1 MPTFGSIKN
10 NTLSHTEVLV
20 TDTGTGQ
27 VEATFDSL
35 EVKTDGGV
43 GTYTFPSVLGNTGDI
58 LKLTTTGSNGTLD
71 FAVPD
76 SNVLFGP
83 GVKQLGSTDD
93 RTEIISGPLG
103 DQQIMIDSSGQNIT
117 IGSSLNVN
125 SIYLNGGIE
134 YQYNEISTTV
144 GPYPNPSTAPTYNI
158 SDNDY
163 MVNIVDSAYLSVQL
177 PKIDQIGL
185 NRSGKMFI
193 IARGFSG
200 GSDLLIKPSP
210 GDDIDGETISVSL
223 PANNVRIQ
231 LIANGNTKWL
241 IL

>member
-1 MPTFGSIKN
+1 MPTFSSIKN
-10 NTLSHTEVLV
+10 NTLSHTEILV
-20 TDTGTGQ
+20 TDAGTGQ
-27 VEATFDSL
+27 VDATFDTL
-35 EVKTDGGV
+35 EVKTDGGS
-43 GTYTFPSVLGNTGDI
+43 GAYTFPSVLGNTGDV
-58 LKLTTTGSNGTLD
+58 LKLTTSGSNGTLD
-71 FAVPD
+71 FAVSAGD
-76 SNVLFGP
+76 SFGT
-83 GVKQLGSTDD
+83 GVRQLGSTND
-93 RTEIISGPLG
+93 RTEIISGPSG
-103 DQQIMIDSSGQNIT
+103 GHQIMIDSSGQNIT

-185 NRSGKMFI
+185 NRSGKVFI